1 MMTVRLEQHSQKRE
15 LLAQLTQFKLV
26 VFDVYVTRDESRVFL
41 IDFNPFAPTTD
52 PLLFF
57 WEELIPGIP
66 LIPFF
71 RVIASEIQAS
81 QAMPAFS
88 HNRYPQEV
96 VGMSD
101 GASIAEFAQKWREA
115 LADATLGTPSE
126 SASTPAVQE
135 PTGR

>member
-1 MMTVRLEQHSQKRE
+1 MYL
-15 LLAQLTQFKLV
+15 
-26 VFDVYVTRDESRVFL
+26 TRDESRVFL

-52 PLLFF
+52 SLLFD

-66 LIPFF
+66 VVPFF
-71 RVIASEIQAS
+71 RVITSETQAS

-115 LADATLGTPSE
+115 LADATIGAP
-126 SASTPAVQE
+126 AGSTNDTSVQE

>member
-1 MMTVRLEQHSQKRE
+1 MNVKQRY
-15 LLAQLTQFKLV
+15 LAQLITFTAV
-26 VFDVYVTRDESRVFL
+26 VFDVYVTRDESKVFL

-81 QAMPAFS
+81 QAMQAFS

-101 GASIAEFAQKWREA
+101 GASIAEFAKKWREA
-115 LADATLGTPSE
+115 LADATFGTSSE
-126 SASTPAVQE
+126 SASTPSVQE

>member
-1 MMTVRLEQHSQKRE
+1 MLSVS
-15 LLAQLTQFKLV
+15 V
-26 VFDVYVTRDESRVFL
+26 VFDVYLTRDESRVFL

-52 PLLFF
+52 TLLFD
-57 WEELIPGIP
+57 WEELLPGLP

-71 RVIASEIQAS
+71 RVITSETQAS

-115 LADATLGTPSE
+115 LADATLSTPSAGDSPA
-126 SASTPAVQE
+126 SATAQE

>member
-1 MMTVRLEQHSQKRE
+1 MYL
-15 LLAQLTQFKLV
+15 
-26 VFDVYVTRDESRVFL
+26 TRDESKVFL
-41 IDFNPFAPTTD
+41 IDFNPFAITTD
-52 PLLFF
+52 SLLFD

-71 RVIASEIQAS
+71 RVIMSETQAS

-115 LADATLGTPSE
+115 LADATLGTASE
-126 SASTPAVQE
+126 TGSDAILQE